1 MTKPFAYQEP
11 VISLEL
17 TIARFQ
23 HIVESFLVD
32 LETTDLNHSAMVKTV
47 HKFHKA
53 MSEQVAADISR
64 AKAFALVDP
73 QLDISGFVSTLEQI
87 QSCYQKLS
95 ELTSLPAEPR
105 DHVLG

>member
-11 VISLEL
+11 VLSLEL
-17 TIARFQ
+17 TISRFQ

-32 LETTDLNHSAMVKTV
+32 IETTQPTHLGMLKAAHRFHS
-47 HKFHKA
+47 A
-53 MSEQVAADISR
+53 MSEQVASDISR
-64 AKAFALVDP
+64 AKAFALFDP
-73 QLDISGFVSTLEQI
+73 NLDVAGFVSNLEQI

-105 DHVLG
+105 DHVLR